1 MGLKISL
8 IILVGLSLFVIGLIL
23 PFIDVFMIKYYGKAV
38 ESLGSFILFASLGIF
53 VAFNDV
59 ITPLSPLPAETRS
72 PMDIELL
79 PKSDLGTV
87 TINELFILPY
97 AVTRNVFVVVFSH
110 LSFSKP

>member
-53 VAFNDV
+53 VAGV
-59 ITPLSPLPAETRS
+59 IITL
-72 PMDIELL
+72 IGFHKQN
-79 PKSDLGTV
+79 KSLTQ
-87 TINELFILPY
+87 
-97 AVTRNVFVVVFSH
+97 
-110 LSFSKP
+110 